1 MKAGTFVCMVIVR
14 HYVCVFVGVCMFM
27 RKVNLIEV
35 EKKADGNLR
44 ITKEV
49 NVVPME
55 KVADAVVKV
64 HLGVSHRPGSEL
76 PKTQTRTYHTHRF
89 RYTHTS
95 TFISPIFTRFPS
107 YTCSTRST

>member
-44 ITKEV
+44 MTKEV
-49 NVVPME
+49 NIVPME
-55 KVADAVVKV
+55 NSGCRREGS
-64 HLGVSHRPGSEL
+64 LGCI
-76 PKTQTRTYHTHRF
+76 
-89 RYTHTS
+89 TS
-95 TFISPIFTRFPS
+95 TGE
-107 YTCSTRST
+107 